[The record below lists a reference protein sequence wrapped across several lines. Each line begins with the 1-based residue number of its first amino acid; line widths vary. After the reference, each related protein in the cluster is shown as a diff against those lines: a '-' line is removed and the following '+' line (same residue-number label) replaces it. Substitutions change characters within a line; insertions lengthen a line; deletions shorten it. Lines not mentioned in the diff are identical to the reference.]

1 MQWRSSVGHLL
12 SFDPTMVPQRKP
24 KQETIVRP
32 AGFTSNLSSMDVP
45 RVGIAAKKR
54 KRRIIIIA
62 ASALGLILATIAIS
76 RLKPAVPSVDRSSV
90 WIDTV
95 KRGPMVRQVRGLGTL
110 VPEDIR
116 WIPANTEGRVEKIMI
131 WPGTHVEPDSVILE
145 LTSPELEQAAH
156 DAELQ
161 ATAAEAELTTLRAT
175 LQRSLLDQEAT
186 TANAKSDYEQARME
200 RETNDQLAKNGLI
213 AELQYKTSKVK
224 EAELA
229 NRNEIEQKRLK
240 FAHDS
245 IDPQLASRQAAVDQA
260 KQLAKLRANQVEAL
274 HVRAGMSGVLQQLPV
289 QIGQRVKV
297 GDNLARVADP
307 TKLKAQVKIAETQAK
322 DIQIKQHA
330 VIDTRNGTVN
340 GHVTRV
346 DPAVEQGT
354 VTVDVAFDEALPKGA
369 RPDLS
374 VDGTIELERLDNVI
388 YVGRPAFGQENST
401 VGMFKLVN
409 GSSDAV
415 RTPVKLGKSS
425 VNTIEILNGLQPG
438 DQVILSDTSA
448 WDAHERI
455 RLN

>member
-1 MQWRSSVGHLL
+1 M
-12 SFDPTMVPQRKP
+12 DIP
-24 KQETIVRP
+24 RP
-32 AGFTSNLSSMDVP
+32 DV
-45 RVGIAAKKR
+45 AARKR
-54 KRRIIIIA
+54 KRRIITI
-62 ASALGLILATIAIS
+62 SAITLGVILTTIGLS
-76 RLKPAVPSVDRSSV
+76 RLKPAVPSIDRSTV

-116 WIPANTEGRVEKIMI
+116 WIAVNTEGRVEKIII

-145 LTSPELEQAAH
+145 LSSPELEQAAH

-161 ATAAEAELTTLRAT
+161 ATAAEAELTTFRAT
-175 LQRSLLDQEAT
+175 LQRELLEQEAT
-186 TANAKSDYEQARME
+186 TAKAKSDYQQAKME

-229 NRNEIEQKRLK
+229 NRNEIEQKRLN

-245 IDPQLASRQAAVDQA
+245 IDPQLASKQAAVDQA
-260 KQLAKLRANQVEAL
+260 KQLAKLKADQVEAL

-322 DIQIKQHA
+322 DIQIDQKA
-330 VIDTRNGTVN
+330 VIDTRNGIVD
-340 GHVTRV
+340 GHVIRV

-354 VTVDVAFDEALPKGA
+354 VTVDVAIDGELPKGA
-369 RPDLS
+369 RPDLT
-374 VDGTIELERLDNVI
+374 VDGTIELERLNDVI
-388 YVGRPAFGQENST
+388 YVGRPAFGQENNT
-401 VGMFKLVN
+401 VGVFKLVA
-409 GSSDAV
+409 GSNEAV

-425 VNTIEILNGLQPG
+425 VNTIEIVNGLQPG

-448 WDAHERI
+448 WDSRERI

>member
-1 MQWRSSVGHLL
+1 
-12 SFDPTMVPQRKP
+12 
-24 KQETIVRP
+24 VRP
-32 AGFTSNLSSMDVP
+32 AGFTPNLSSMDVP
-45 RVGIAAKKR
+45 REGVAAKKR
-54 KRRIIIIA
+54 KRRILIIA
-62 ASALGLILATIAIS
+62 GSALGLILATIAIS
-76 RLKPAVPSVDRSSV
+76 RLKPAVPSVDRSTV

-110 VPEDIR
+110 VPEEIR
-116 WIPANTEGRVEKIMI
+116 WIPANTEGRVEKII
-131 WPGTHVEPDSVILE
+131 VWPGTNVEPDTVILE

-156 DAELQ
+156 DAESK
-161 ATAAEAELTTLRAT
+161 ATAAEAELTSVRAT
-175 LQRSLLDQEAT
+175 LQREVLDQEST
-186 TANAKSDYEQARME
+186 TARVHSEYEQAKME
-200 RETNDQLAKNGLI
+200 RETNDRLAKNGLI
-213 AELQYKTSKVK
+213 AELDYKTSKVK
-224 EAELA
+224 EEELA
-229 NRNEIEQKRLK
+229 NRDAIEQKRLA
-240 FAHDS
+240 FSRDS
-245 IDPQLASRQAAVDQA
+245 IEPQIASKQAAVDQA
-260 KQLAKLRANQVEAL
+260 KQLAKLKSDQVEAL

-322 DIQIKQHA
+322 DIQINQQA
-330 VIDTRNGTVN
+330 VIDTRNGTVK

-374 VDGTIELERLDNVI
+374 VDGTIELERLDNVV
-388 YVGRPAFGQENST
+388 YVGRPAFGQENNT
-401 VGMFKLVN
+401 VGMFKLVG
-409 GSSDAV
+409 GSSEAV

-425 VNTIEILNGLQPG
+425 VNTIEILDGLQPG